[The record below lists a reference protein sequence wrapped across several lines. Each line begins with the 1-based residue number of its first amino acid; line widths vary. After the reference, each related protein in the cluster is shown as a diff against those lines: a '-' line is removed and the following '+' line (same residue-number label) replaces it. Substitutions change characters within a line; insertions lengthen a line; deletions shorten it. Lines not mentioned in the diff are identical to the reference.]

1 MHRNKSVDVHQ
12 FAMVPRADVPRSSF
26 KRQFTHK
33 TTFDAGYLIPILCDE
48 ILPGDSFKC
57 SATLFARM
65 ATPIFP
71 VMDNLYLDYFFF
83 FIPKRLVWK
92 NFVKQQ
98 GEQENPGDSIDFL
111 EPQMTS
117 PAGGYPALSIYDY
130 FGLPL
135 TGQIAPAATL
145 THSSLPL
152 RCYNK
157 VYNDWFKDENLIDNV
172 KFITDDSGDVDTDFA
187 LLRRGKRHDYF
198 TSALPWVQKGDPV
211 PMPTGT
217 KAPVY
222 SETDVVTG
230 GYPRFTESGQSQNSS
245 LVTQVEGGSKQVRW
259 GVTGSPDTSLVWQAG
274 VNQGLYADLSQA
286 TGATIN
292 QLRQSFQIQK
302 LLERDA
308 RGGTRYTEHLKASWG
323 VTSPDFRLQRSEFL
337 GSGSAP
343 VNINPVAQTSGSPG
357 TGGYTSTPQGNLAA
371 FGTTIGNGGFSG
383 HFTEHGYILGLASVR
398 ADLNYQQGLRKMWS
412 RKTRYDAYIP
422 VFAYLGEQPIR
433 QKEIYC
439 TGDPTADETVFGY
452 QEAWAEYRYYPSQVT
467 GLFRSTHPTPLDAWH
482 LAQRFTAAP
491 TLNETF
497 IQENPPMERV
507 LAVGAAAAGQHF
519 IADMFFDMNVTRL
532 MPMYSVPG
540 LIDHL

>member
-12 FAMVPRADVPRSSF
+12 FAMVPRADIPRSSF

-33 TTFDAGYLIPILCDE
+33 TTFDAGYLIPIMCDE

-57 SATLFARM
+57 HATLFARM

-98 GEQENPGDSIDFL
+98 GEQENAGDTIDYI

-117 PAGGYPALSIYDY
+117 PANGYTALSIYDY
-130 FGLPL
+130 FGLP
-135 TGQIAPAATL
+135 TSGQLNPGATI

-157 VYNDWFKDENLIDNV
+157 VFNDWFKDENLV
-172 KFITDDSGDVDTDFA
+172 STAKFITDDTGDTFADFV
-187 LLRRGKRHDYF
+187 LRRRGKRHDYF
-198 TSALPWVQKGDPV
+198 TSALPWTQKGDPV
-211 PMPTGT
+211 LLPIGDY
-217 KAPVY
+217 APVIGIGKQTQTFGGTNQPIY
-222 SETDVVTG
+222 ETG
-230 GYPRFTESGQSQNSS
+230 GVQRSYAKAQSISSADAAATWYGEEDTAHPGYPGI
-245 LVTQVEGGSKQVRW
+245 
-259 GVTGSPDTSLVWQAG
+259 
-274 VNQGLYADLSQA
+274 YADLSEA
-286 TGATIN
+286 TASTIN
-292 QLRQSFQIQK
+292 QIRQAFQVQK

-337 GSGSAP
+337 GSGTSP
-343 VNINPVAQTSGSPG
+343 ISINPVAQTSGSPG
-357 TGGYTSTPQGNLAA
+357 TTGYTDTPQGNLAA
-371 FGTTIGNGGFSG
+371 FGSTIGSGGFTG
-383 HFTEHGYILGLASVR
+383 HFTEHGYILGLCSVR
-398 ADLNYQQGLRKMWS
+398 SDINYQQGLRKMWS
-412 RKTRYDAYIP
+412 RKTRYDSYIP

-433 QKEIYC
+433 QKELYV
-439 TGDPTADETVFGY
+439 TGDATADETVFGY

-467 GLFRSTHPTPLDAWH
+467 GLFRSTHATPLDAWH
-482 LAQRFTAAP
+482 LAQHFTTAP

-497 IQENPPMERV
+497 ISENPPMDRV
-507 LAVGAAAAGQHF
+507 LAVGASANGQHF